1 MKKIY
6 TCIFLL
12 FLFTSSQAQITLGSD
27 DMPSENEEYLV
38 SNSLLLSFDGDAT
51 GVDYEWDFSDLNSFS
66 QDTMVYVDISD
77 LSFIYQFV
85 FNNPFDSEFQGTE
98 GLEMSDIDIIPT
110 IDIEDAFLF
119 TKNSSSK
126 LEEIGFGVTFNG
138 LPFPIQYENKK
149 TLYEF
154 PLAYGDSTGDDYAFN
169 VSVPDLAYLG
179 ETGTRSY
186 EVDGWGTLI
195 SPFGT
200 FDVLR
205 TRIEQIFEDS
215 IYIDS
220 TETGLTIPREQVIYE
235 WLGEGSGVPLLQI
248 TTELGIVTS
257 VIYQDSLQI
266 PTSIHDIEREDYA
279 MTIYPQPAEDIV
291 NIKLDKLTNDRIYIK
306 IYDLSGKEVLVND
319 FPASRLIRLSIGELN
334 PGLYMME
341 VNSGAFSKV
350 EKLII
355 R

>member
-1 MKKIY
+1 MKKVYFSIY
-6 TCIFLL
+6 ML
-12 FLFTSSQAQITLGSD
+12 FHFVVSQAQITIGSA
-27 DMPSENEEYLV
+27 DMPSQNDIYLV
-38 SNSLLLSFDGDAT
+38 SNSILLSFNGDLT
-51 GVDYEWDFSDLNSFS
+51 GADYEWDYSDLNSLS
-66 QDTMVYVDISD
+66 QDSLVYTSIGD

-85 FNNPFDSEFQGTE
+85 FNNPFDSEFQATE
-98 GLEMSDIDIIPT
+98 GLSISEVDLIPN

-138 LPFPIQYENKK
+138 LPFPVQYEDKK

-154 PLAYGDSTGDDYAFN
+154 PLAYGDSSGDDFAFN

-179 ETGTRSY
+179 EVGTRSY

-205 TRIEQIFEDS
+205 TRIEQTFVDS

-220 TETGLTIPREQVIYE
+220 TESGFTIPREQVIYE
-235 WLGEGSGVPLLQI
+235 WLGEDSGVPLLQI

-257 VIYQDSLQI
+257 VIYQDSLQLS
-266 PTSIHDIEREDYA
+266 TSIAGLEAEKYA
-279 MTIYPQPAEDIV
+279 LTIYPQPANDIV
-291 NIKLDKLTNDRIYIK
+291 NIMLDKQSSDQIFIK
-306 IYDLSGKEVLVND
+306 IYDLSGKEVLAQD
-319 FPASRLIRLSIGELN
+319 FIASQVIRLSVSQLN
-334 PGLYMME
+334 SGIYMME
-341 VNSGAFSKV
+341 VKSGTFNKV
-350 EKLII
+350 EKLIL